1 MDVKIRQD
9 RQDDRTRILE
19 TLIRSEGHLDSRMYA
34 CSDYLVSNGTTEHN
48 DILERRDFCR
58 KLLHKL
64 NVHSVDVTVE
74 SL

>member
-48 DILERRDFCR
+48 DILAGWAEWKQENDRPW
-58 KLLHKL
+58 
-64 NVHSVDVTVE
+64 TITQM
-74 SL
+74 